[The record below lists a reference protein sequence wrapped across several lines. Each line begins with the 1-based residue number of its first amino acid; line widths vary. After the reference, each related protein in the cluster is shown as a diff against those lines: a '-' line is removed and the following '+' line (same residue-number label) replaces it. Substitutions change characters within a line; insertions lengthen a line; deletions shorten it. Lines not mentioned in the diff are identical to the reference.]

1 METRDLRNEL
11 IAIVGTDAATFSPH
25 HNLEDLHD
33 ETLHPRQSEPFA
45 VVRPASTQQVVD
57 IAKLASEFKVPITPR
72 GSGTGLSGAVT
83 PVPGGIVVSFS
94 RMNQVLRLDVNDHV
108 AVVQPGITLIELAE
122 ALEPSGLR
130 YPVFPGELSGSLG
143 GNVNTNAGGMRAVRH
158 GVTRQHVLGLELVLI
173 DGTVVRTGGPVM
185 KSSSGYDLTQLVVG
199 SEGTLALVTEI
210 TLRLSPTM
218 AHSATILVPF
228 SSLKDVT
235 HIVPSIVASGLEP
248 SILEYAD
255 APTMIGMTQAA
266 SFELGINAEVAAK
279 TAAYLLIV
287 LETRTAEQLEGDLGE
302 LAALVE
308 SGGAL
313 DLFVLPDHA
322 APRLIKARENL
333 FWVSKAAGAN
343 EIIDVVVPRSTVPV
357 FLEEVQRMAER
368 HGALIFG
375 CGHVGDG
382 NVHLS
387 IFQDDEDRRAA
398 LVYELFEF
406 GLGLG
411 GQISGEHGIGLDK
424 QGPYLALTDPVLLEL
439 QRKIKAVFDPDQLL
453 NPYRLLDDR
462 PLP

>member
-1 METRDLRNEL
+1 M
-11 IAIVGTDAATFSPH
+11 
-25 HNLEDLHD
+25 
-33 ETLHPRQSEPFA
+33 
-45 VVRPASTQQVVD
+45 
-57 IAKLASEFKVPITPR
+57 
-72 GSGTGLSGAVT
+72 
-83 PVPGGIVVSFS
+83 SFS
-94 RMNQVLRLDVNDHV
+94 RMNQVLRLDVDDHV
-108 AVVQPGITLIELAE
+108 VVVQPGITLIELAE
-122 ALEPSGLR
+122 ALAPSGLR

-173 DGTVVRTGGPVM
+173 DGTVVRTGAPVM

-228 SSLKDVT
+228 SALNDVT
-235 HIVPSIVASGLEP
+235 RIVPSIVASGLEP

-266 SFELGINAEVAAK
+266 SFELGVNAAVASK

-287 LETRTAEQLEGDLGE
+287 LETRTAEQLEE
-302 LAALVE
+302 RPRQLAALVE

-357 FLEEVQRMAER
+357 SFRRSLSAWPSVMVPSYSVAGTSATATCTFPSSRTTTNGAPHSCTNSSPSVSDWADRFPANTESDSTSR
-368 HGALIFG
+368 HRTSRSRIP
-375 CGHVGDG
+375 
-382 NVHLS
+382 
-387 IFQDDEDRRAA
+387 I
-398 LVYELFEF
+398 
-406 GLGLG
+406 
-411 GQISGEHGIGLDK
+411 
-424 QGPYLALTDPVLLEL
+424 LLEL
-439 QRKIKAVFDPDQLL
+439 QRNIKASSIPSSCSIPTACSTRGRCHERRPRTAPDAHA
-453 NPYRLLDDR
+453 PTA
-462 PLP
+462 

>member
-1 METRDLRNEL
+1 
-11 IAIVGTDAATFSPH
+11 
-25 HNLEDLHD
+25 
-33 ETLHPRQSEPFA
+33 
-45 VVRPASTQQVVD
+45 
-57 IAKLASEFKVPITPR
+57 
-72 GSGTGLSGAVT
+72 
-83 PVPGGIVVSFS
+83 
-94 RMNQVLRLDVNDHV
+94 
-108 AVVQPGITLIELAE
+108 
-122 ALEPSGLR
+122 
-130 YPVFPGELSGSLG
+130 
-143 GNVNTNAGGMRAVRH
+143 
-158 GVTRQHVLGLELVLI
+158 
-173 DGTVVRTGGPVM
+173 
-185 KSSSGYDLTQLVVG
+185 VVG

-228 SSLKDVT
+228 SSLNDVT
-235 HIVPSIVASGLEP
+235 RIVPSIVASGLEP

-266 SFELGINAEVAAK
+266 SFELGINAEVATK

-357 FLEEVQRMAER
+357 FLEEAQRMAER

-387 IFQDDEDRRAA
+387 IFQDDEERRAK
-398 LVYELFEF
+398 LVYELFAF

-424 QGPYLALTDPVLLEL
+424 QGPYLALTDPILLEL
-439 QRKIKAVFDPDQLL
+439 QRKIKTVFDPEQLL